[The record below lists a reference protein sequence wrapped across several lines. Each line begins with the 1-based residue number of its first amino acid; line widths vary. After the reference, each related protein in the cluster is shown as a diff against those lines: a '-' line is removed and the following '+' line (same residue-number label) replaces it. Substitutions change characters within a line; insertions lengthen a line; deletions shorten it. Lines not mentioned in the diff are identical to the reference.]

1 MSVGINRSVSTV
13 KDSIILQLIVK
24 SLKEVRREEEDS
36 EEIQEREEKD
46 VDVDKVR

>member
-24 SLKEVRREEEDS
+24 NLKEVRREEEDS